1 MVDYDRVM
9 VLGEGKI
16 IEFDTPANLLANRD
30 SELYALCKA
39 SGKEEFSTLKGL
51 AGVTTVTRETTTAS
65 T

>member
-1 MVDYDRVM
+1 MIDYDRVM

-30 SELYALCKA
+30 SEFYRLCKA
-39 SGKEEFSTLKGL
+39 TGKEEFSTLKAL
-51 AGVTTVTRETTTAS
+51 AGVVATTRETTTAS

>member
-1 MVDYDRVM
+1 VIDYDRVM

-30 SELYALCKA
+30 SEFYALCKA
-39 SGKEEFSTLKGL
+39 TGKEFSTLKGL
-51 AGVTTVTRETTTAS
+51 AGVATTRKTTTAS